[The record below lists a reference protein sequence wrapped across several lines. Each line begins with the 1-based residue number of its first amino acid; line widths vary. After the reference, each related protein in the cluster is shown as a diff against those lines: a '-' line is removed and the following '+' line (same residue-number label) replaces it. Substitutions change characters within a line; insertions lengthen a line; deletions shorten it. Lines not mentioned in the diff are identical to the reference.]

1 MRPELSYL
9 SGMIEAPTYILDVSA
24 NTDHLS
30 PPLFSMK
37 GASAGPRLVV
47 TAPEDLARDLA
58 DRLWDLP
65 SLGRMR
71 GSLVVR
77 AATQDPI
84 FDQPDFTLH
93 LTHPDV
99 TDAYYDL
106 LGRMAGLGMIT
117 GRGVPL
123 SRVA

>member
-1 MRPELSYL
+1 MVEAQTYTLSDRF
-9 SGMIEAPTYILDVSA
+9 E
-24 NTDHLS
+24 TDHLRT
-30 PPLFSMK
+30 PFFAMN

-47 TAPEDLARDLA
+47 TAPEDLARALA
-58 DRLWDLP
+58 ERLWDLP

-77 AATQDPI
+77 SGTQNPV
-84 FDQPDFTLH
+84 FDLPDFVMRLS
-93 LTHPDV
+93 DSDE
-99 TDAYYDL
+99 TDAYFDI

-123 SRVA
+123 KRVA

>member
-1 MRPELSYL
+1 MVGAISYL
-9 SGMIEAPTYILDVSA
+9 SGMMETPTYIFDVSA

-47 TAPEDLARDLA
+47 TAPEDLARALA

-65 SLGRMR
+65 TLGRMR

-77 AATQDPI
+77 ADTQDPV
-84 FDQPDFTLH
+84 FDSPDFTMH
-93 LTHPDV
+93 LSETETTVAYFDV
-99 TDAYYDL
+99 